1 MLTYNKKKKCIYEVK
16 DIYRKNFVPS
26 NSSFNSI

>member
-1 MLTYNKKKKCIYEVK
+1 MLTYNKKKCIYEVK